1 MEARQTLPKLVI
13 ASIFPLQT
21 LKDVN
26 PELHQDLENDLDQL
40 LHWLQPKQHNSIEMS
55 YAEPLPRT
63 KVAAKRCLRTQPQ
76 QLDFMK
82 LWINSIRLDL
92 EDRLPKDLDLFTA
105 LEAVWQLRSFY
116 AKQLSHMKL
125 SNLANDSFLRGL
137 YSLFIKYLLQQHLLD
152 QLEQHVRD
160 SLFEGL
166 SLQLKTLS
174 SIGMDATLRQIV
186 VKVTVEKICSHLT
199 EVCLGQWNTPVL
211 HDLEKWLRLE
221 LYPSFS
227 LGCGSKYACASSSDL
242 VQIARDE
249 LVLLRIKEIFDMV
262 TQFPESIVALQELR
276 ECLALDVDRFQSLA
290 HHRAKIVDVFIDDC
304 SQRLLHLGTNTTDVI
319 IVYTKTI
326 KAFLMIDPTGVLLDK
341 VVRPIRQYLS
351 TRSDLVQQVVNG
363 MLDLN
368 PDTNPLVELAQE
380 LQINEP
386 PSAAPIDDLTDL
398 KWNPDPIDALPDFR
412 RGKISDVLEAL
423 VSIYDLASVF
433 TEELTGIFGNR
444 LLQWDKY
451 SLEDIDDI
459 TRLLKARFG
468 SNEFSSLDV
477 MIKDVHDS
485 NNLNSQLGGAG
496 MELTILSKMYWPSIE
511 QKMENEQKFNVPI
524 EDRFKQFTEGFINA
538 KPGRDLELLPSM
550 GTVSLDLEFDGVLK
564 SFTVTP
570 AQATV
575 IEIFDEEQDGLSLP
589 TVILTTGL
597 SEYVASQALK
607 FWVDASILSNKNGV
621 YKVIE

>member
-1 MEARQTLPKLVI
+1 MSARPTLPKLLI
-13 ASIFPLQT
+13 ASIFPSPT
-21 LKDVN
+21 LRDVN
-26 PELHQDLENDLDQL
+26 PEQHHELENDLDQL
-40 LHWLQPKQHNSIEMS
+40 LHWLQPNHQNGVDMS
-55 YAEPLPRT
+55 HAEPLPRT

-92 EDRLPKDLDLFTA
+92 DNRFPQNLDLFTT
-105 LEAVWQLRSFY
+105 LDAVWQLRSFY
-116 AKQLSHMKL
+116 VKQLTHMKL
-125 SNLANDSFLRGL
+125 SNLANDTFLRGL
-137 YSLFIKYLLQQHLLD
+137 YALFTKYLLHPHLLD
-152 QLEQHVRD
+152 QLEQHIRN

-166 SLQLKTLS
+166 SVQLKTLS
-174 SIGMDATLRQIV
+174 AIGMDATLRQIV

-199 EVCLGQWNTPVL
+199 SICLGQWSTPVL

-227 LGCGSKYACASSSDL
+227 LGCGSKYACASSNDL
-242 VQIARDE
+242 IQIARDE

-262 TQFPESIVALQELR
+262 TLYPQSTVALQELR

-290 HHRAKIVDVFIDDC
+290 HHRAKIVDVFISKC
-304 SQRLLHLGTNTTDVI
+304 GQRLLQLGTNTTDVI

-351 TRSDLVQQVVNG
+351 TRTDLVQQVVNG

-412 RGKISDVLEAL
+412 KGKIADVLEAL
-423 VSIYDLASVF
+423 VSIYDLSSVF
-433 TEELTGIFGNR
+433 TKELTEIFGNR
-444 LLQWDKY
+444 LLQWDQY
-451 SLEDIDDI
+451 SLEDIEDI

-468 SNEFSSLDV
+468 PNEFSSLDV

-485 NNLNSQLGGAG
+485 NELNEELKSSG
-496 MELTILSKMYWPSIE
+496 MELTILSRMYWPSIE
-511 QKMENEQKFNVPI
+511 QKQETEQSFNVPI
-524 EDRFKQFTEGFINA
+524 EDKFKMYTNGFNEA
-538 KPGRDLELLPSM
+538 KPGRDLQLIPSM
-550 GTVSLDLEFDGVLK
+550 GSVTLDLEFEG
-564 SFTVTP
+564 STRTFTVTP

-575 IEIFDEEQDGLSLP
+575 IEVFDEEQDELSIS
-589 TVILTTGL
+589 TIVLTTGL
-597 SEYVASQALK
+597 SDYVASQALK
-607 FWVDASILSNKNGV
+607 YWVNASVLSVKNGI